1 MKKKKKLKRT
11 FKMTFRFKYKPKR
24 LSVKINR
31 CSFCELDINT
41 HQWKGGCN
49 CIPLNADGKKEQ
61 RNPFSPQRNYGKSS
75 VLKSGHNLDYID
87 KFYDGYGSYDA
98 IRRNIDQEEF

>member
-1 MKKKKKLKRT
+1 
-11 FKMTFRFKYKPKR
+11 MTFRFKYKPKR

-61 RNPFSPQRNYGKSS
+61 RNP
-75 VLKSGHNLDYID
+75 LNLDY
-87 KFYDGYGSYDA
+87 
-98 IRRNIDQEEF
+98 